1 MPSYLVKF
9 SQTPRLHKYMLVG
22 VCVCVCVCVCV
33 GGQRALLILISA
45 KKTQPHG
52 R

>member
-22 VCVCVCVCVCV
+22 VCVCVCVCVCRGTEGIV
-33 GGQRALLILISA
+33 NPYLS
-45 KKTQPHG
+45 
-52 R
+52 